1 MNMNTSHAEQYQSP
15 LKLKI
20 PHKKNQVF

>member
-1 MNMNTSHAEQYQSP
+1 MNTSHAEQYQSP

-20 PHKKNQVF
+20 EYKCNGSRYL